1 MSSVIVTDNSL
12 TAWSSHTCSNVCG
25 VGVLVGVFA
34 LASGL
39 MVVHVF
45 GCVWLWG
52 GGWCFLAG
60 SDAGCDW
67 LVCSGWLCMADWMAL
82 WGCVVGCVA
91 CAFGCA
97 HFFGAS
103 HASQFFVESL
113 ILAQDERWRR
123 A

>member
-1 MSSVIVTDNSL
+1 MCV
-12 TAWSSHTCSNVCG
+12 

-34 LASGL
+34 LAFL
-39 MVVHVF
+39 WLVF
-45 GCVWLWG
+45 I
-52 GGWCFLAG
+52 LAG

-97 HFFGAS
+97 HFFGA
-103 HASQFFVESL
+103 V
-113 ILAQDERWRR
+113 
-123 A
+123 

>member
-1 MSSVIVTDNSL
+1 MCVI
-12 TAWSSHTCSNVCG
+12 
-25 VGVLVGVFA
+25 GVLVGVFA

-67 LVCSGWLCMADWMAL
+67 LVFWLVVHGWLMVCSFVGVL
-82 WGCVVGCVA
+82 LVGCVA
-91 CAFGCA
+91 CVCA
-97 HFFGAS
+97 CAFFGA
-103 HASQFFVESL
+103 V
-113 ILAQDERWRR
+113 
-123 A
+123 